1 MATPTLEP
9 TTISVPTTGRSRVM
23 GLRDVTLFTIAAML
37 VIDQLTASAS
47 IGPSVVGWWL
57 LTFAVFLVPSAFIT
71 AELGTAY
78 PDQGGLYVWIKRA
91 FGPAW
96 AARTTYWYWV
106 NVALWMPAVFLLFA
120 GTFAELFAP
129 DLGKWG
135 QSGIALALTWLV
147 VWIGMQKLDVGK
159 WVNNL
164 GALSKVIVIAAIA
177 GGGIYVAATQGPAN
191 DLSARSMLVPDFHA
205 AKFFLPVLVFQLLG
219 FELVSSMA
227 DEIERPRRAIP
238 RAIALAGGALGVLYL
253 AGTIGI
259 LQAMPIGE
267 LGLVAGIVDTL
278 KAIFGTT
285 GAGAVAVYVV
295 GVAALYAF
303 FTNMTAWSMGAN
315 RAAAEAALGGELPA
329 AFGHEHP
336 VRRTPVTAFVLT
348 GLVSSAVLLG
358 TTAVLDDQDSLYFAI
373 FAASSVVFLLPYL
386 FVFPSF
392 LILRRRD
399 AATPRPYRA
408 PGGRVGAMTWTVL
421 TTGSILVSVGLFL
434 WTPGEPVDWAYSGS
448 LLVIVGVT
456 LVVGELLRLGARR
469 AQRSPVD
476 VTTEGR

>member
-1 MATPTLEP
+1 MTTTTEPLGATGLGG
-9 TTISVPTTGRSRVM
+9 GRARVM
-23 GLRDVTLFTIAAML
+23 GLRDVTLFSIAAML

-78 PDQGGLYVWIKRA
+78 PDQGGLYVWIKQA
-91 FGPAW
+91 FGPTW

-106 NVALWMPAVFLLFA
+106 NVALWMPAVFLMFA

-129 DLGKWG
+129 ELGKWG
-135 QSGIALALTWLV
+135 QTGIALVLTWLV
-147 VWIGMQKLDVGK
+147 VWIGVQRLDVGK

-164 GALSKVIVIAAIA
+164 GALAKVVVILAIA
-177 GGGIYVAATQGPAN
+177 GGGIYVAATQGSAN
-191 DLSARSMLVPDFHA
+191 DLSARSMLVPDFQA

-227 DEIERPRRAIP
+227 DEIREPTRVVP
-238 RAIALAGGALGVLYL
+238 RAIAVVAGALGFLYL
-253 AGTIGI
+253 AGTVGI
-259 LQAMPIGE
+259 LQATPIAE

-278 KAIFGTT
+278 KLIFGTS
-285 GAGAVAVYVV
+285 GAGALAVYVL
-295 GVAALYAF
+295 GVAVLYAF
-303 FTNMTAWSMGAN
+303 FSNMTAWSMGAN

-329 AFGHEHP
+329 VFGHEHP
-336 VRRTPVTAFVLT
+336 TRRTPFAAFILT
-348 GLVSSAVLLG
+348 GLVSSTVLLG

-392 LILRRRD
+392 LLLRKRD

-408 PGGRVGAMTWTVL
+408 PGGHAGALLWTGL
-421 TTGSILVSVGLFL
+421 TTGSILISVGLFL
-434 WTPGEPVDWAYSGS
+434 WTPGEIVDWAYTGS
-448 LLVIVGVT
+448 LVVIVVVT
-456 LVVGELLRLGARR
+456 LALGEWLRVRARR
-469 AQRSPVD
+469 DAAARPPMID
-476 VTTEGR
+476 A